1 MMKSTE
7 ASSDKAHISSPK
19 KESKQDKQIRS
30 PTTSPNLPWRFLS
43 LCVFVVV
50 MASLFSSSMHGEA
63 AKDQLDGYRRRLTS
77 LFGGGFPSYIDVLLE
92 DLKKR
97 QRLFEETPENEI
109 KYWFEYSGPL
119 QVSRTL
125 TLITMN
131 NL

>member
-7 ASSDKAHISSPK
+7 ASSDNDHSSTSK
-19 KESKQDKQIRS
+19 KESKQEKQIGS
-30 PTTSPNLPWRFLS
+30 STTSPNLPWRFIS
-43 LCVFVVV
+43 VCVLIMS
-50 MASLFSSSMHGEA
+50 MASLFYSSMHSEA
-63 AKDQLDGYRRRLTS
+63 ATDHLDGYRRRLTS